1 MPRRT
6 LRVPEKVKRD
16 RFVFVADL
24 MRVLGVSR
32 RTVFNYVQAR
42 MLPVPILHS
51 DGRTGV
57 HSRWTRVA
65 LDHAEFIAEHQRLKY
80 TNAEIKAMIGALW
93 GWDDKLPP
101 TDAPKP
107 RSKR

>member
-1 MPRRT
+1 VTKRT
-6 LRVPEKVKRD
+6 FRVPDKTKRE

-32 RTVFNYVQAR
+32 RTIFNYVQAG
-42 MLPVPILHS
+42 MLPAPILHS

-65 LDHAEFIAEHQRLKY
+65 LDQAEFIAEHQRLKY
-80 TNAEIKAMIGALW
+80 TNAEIRAMIGALW
-93 GWDDKLPP
+93 GTDDKLPP
-101 TDAPKP
+101 TDVLV
-107 RSKR
+107 KRKR